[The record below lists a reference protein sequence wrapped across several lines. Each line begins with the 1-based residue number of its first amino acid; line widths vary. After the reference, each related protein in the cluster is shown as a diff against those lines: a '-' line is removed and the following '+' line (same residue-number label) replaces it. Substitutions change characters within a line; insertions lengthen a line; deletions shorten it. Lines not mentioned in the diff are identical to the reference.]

1 MYDISQILFLKILLN
16 THYRY
21 TIFNCQCCSKIYY
34 EKIVILNLNLFK
46 KEFYCKYIYIF
57 GNFLLFFLI
66 LRINNKIKHNF
77 F

>member
-46 KEFYCKYIYIF
+46 KEFYCKYIYIW
-57 GNFLLFFLI
+57 
-66 LRINNKIKHNF
+66 
-77 F
+77 